1 MPRSPAQ
8 HPDSVRDYEA
18 GLAAA
23 RAGEPRREGASAW
36 WLYGYQVAD
45 DARRLDE
52 MLDGVGE

>member
-1 MPRSPAQ
+1 MRSPAQ
-8 HPDSVRDYEA
+8 HPNSVADYRA

-45 DARRLDE
+45 DARMLDE